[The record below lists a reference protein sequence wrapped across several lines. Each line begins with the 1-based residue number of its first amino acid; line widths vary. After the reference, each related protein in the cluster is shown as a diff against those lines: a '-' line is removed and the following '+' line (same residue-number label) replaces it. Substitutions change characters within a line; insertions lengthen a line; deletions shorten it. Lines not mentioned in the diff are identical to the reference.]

1 MKYILVTG
9 GVISGIGKGIIA
21 SSVGTI
27 LKSCGLHV
35 TSIKIDPYI
44 NIDAGTFSPYEHGE
58 VFVLDDGG
66 EVDLDLGN
74 YERFLDIR
82 LTKDNNLTTGK
93 IYQYVINKERK
104 GDYLGKTV
112 QVVPHITDA
121 IQEWVMRQA
130 RIPVDEDGVA
140 PQVCVI
146 ELGGTVGD
154 IESMPFIEAFR
165 QFQFKVKRENFC
177 NIHVSLVPQIVC
189 RCSTPLDTSVK
200 EKISMFCHVEPEQVI
215 CVHDVSSIYR
225 VPLLLE
231 EQGVVDYFR
240 HRLDLPIEKQPRR
253 MLMKWKEMADR
264 YDRLL
269 ETCSIA
275 LVGKYTKFSDS
286 YASVIKA
293 LEHSALA
300 INHKLEIKVC
310 FSTGSSRICL
320 CWSSARDHLHLL
332 LLRLLVTGKKKLKP
346 SVTQVVPI
354 ALNIVALS
362 TPPTP
367 TIQVV
372 VLSPQLTVMT
382 TLRGTQLTKSVNRHG
397 PPSLVLSPRPRH
409 PSRQYQ
415 HGRSPFARGQSY
427 TSLVWGYS
435 YRNDSDSPQ
444 YLTWIDT
451 DERNVQHPND
461 LTNLPIGT
469 DTIIGIHLHVILH
482 VGIEVGSRSPTDERR
497 NYSPQRHSILLLVP
511 RTLTST
517 AFSPNAYTFSASP
530 ITYLPVPLLRYPN
543 VPCLLHGVLVP
554 GGFGVR
560 GTEGKIQAI
569 SWARKQKKP
578 FLGVCLGMQLAVVEF
593 ARNILSW
600 QDANSTEFEPKTTH
614 PVKCSTV
621 FPLHSFAIT
630 VYSLNCLPQVID
642 MPEHNPGQ
650 MGGTMRLGK
659 RRTVFQTKNSVM
671 SKLRSTFCSGP
682 YGNVNAFITLTFM
695 NCSECFARKLEFR
708 GEAEMQNVF
717 LHRDTY
723 SDRSGSSSPDSEIT
737 ELKFTAVN
745 HE

>member
-44 NIDAGTFSPYEHGE
+44 NIDAGTFSPYEHGKQSNNHLPHLSFLKNCQ
-58 VFVLDDGG
+58 VVYPSVSWKHNVHGSCRSPMPGKALRCDVPTFS
-66 EVDLDLGN
+66 LGSC
-74 YERFLDIR
+74 FFFP
-82 LTKDNNLTTGK
+82 
-93 IYQYVINKERK
+93 
-104 GDYLGKTV
+104 
-112 QVVPHITDA
+112 VVPHITDA

-130 RIPVDEDGVA
+130 LIPVDEDGLE

-177 NIHVSLVPQIVC
+177 NIHVSLVPQVSHLQSDFGGEKVDFHTLSNSFQYL
-189 RCSTPLDTSVK
+189 STHPVQLHIMYNHK
-200 EKISMFCHVEPEQVI
+200 NGKLLSMHFLFLLNHILFLKQVI

-231 EQGVVDYFR
+231 EQGVVDYFLR
-240 HRLDLPIEKQPRR
+240 RLDLPIERQPRK

-300 INHKLEIKVC
+300 INHKLDIKYID
-310 FSTGSSRICL
+310 STDLEPSTLQEEPVRYHEAWQKL
-320 CWSSARDHLHLL
+320 CSA
-332 LLRLLVTGKKKLKP
+332 
-346 SVTQVVPI
+346 
-354 ALNIVALS
+354 
-362 TPPTP
+362 
-367 TIQVV
+367 
-372 VLSPQLTVMT
+372 
-382 TLRGTQLTKSVNRHG
+382 
-397 PPSLVLSPRPRH
+397 
-409 PSRQYQ
+409 
-415 HGRSPFARGQSY
+415 
-427 TSLVWGYS
+427 
-435 YRNDSDSPQ
+435 
-444 YLTWIDT
+444 
-451 DERNVQHPND
+451 
-461 LTNLPIGT
+461 
-469 DTIIGIHLHVILH
+469 
-482 VGIEVGSRSPTDERR
+482 
-497 NYSPQRHSILLLVP
+497 
-511 RTLTST
+511 
-517 AFSPNAYTFSASP
+517 
-530 ITYLPVPLLRYPN
+530 
-543 VPCLLHGVLVP
+543 HGVLVP

-569 SWARKQKKP
+569 AWARKQKKP

-593 ARNILSW
+593 SRNVLGWS
-600 QDANSTEFEPKTTH
+600 DANSTEFDPKTSH
-614 PVKCSTV
+614 PV
-621 FPLHSFAIT
+621 
-630 VYSLNCLPQVID
+630 VID

-659 RRTVFQTKNSVM
+659 RRTLFQTKNSVM
-671 SKLRSTFCSGP
+671 
-682 YGNVNAFITLTFM
+682 
-695 NCSECFARKLEFR
+695 RKLYGDPDYLEERHRHRFEVNPVLKKCLEEQGLKFVGQDVEGERMEIVELEDHPFFVGVQYHPEFLSR
-708 GEAEMQNVF
+708 PIKPSPPYFGLLLASVGRLPHYLQKGCR
-717 LHRDTY
+717 LSPRDTY

-737 ELKFTAVN
+737 ELKFPSIN
-745 HE
+745 HD

>member
-1 MKYILVTG
+1 MISKMKYILVTG

-35 TSIKIDPYI
+35 TAIKIDPYI

-93 IYQYVINKERK
+93 IYQSVINKERR

-130 RIPVDEDGVA
+130 KIPVDDDDVE

-154 IESMPFIEAFR
+154 IESMPFVEAFR

-177 NIHVSLVPQIVC
+177 NIHVSLVPQPSATGEQKTKPTQNSVRELRGLGLSPDLIMC
-189 RCSTPLDTSVK
+189 RCSTPLDNSVK

-231 EQGVVDYFR
+231 DQGVMGYFCR
-240 HRLDLPIEKQPRR
+240 RLNLPIENRPRK
-253 MLMKWKEMADR
+253 MLAKWKEMSDR
-264 YDRLL
+264 SDRLL
-269 ETCSIA
+269 EQCSIA

-300 INHKLEIKVC
+300 ISHKLEVKYVDSADLEPSMLQEEPVKYHEAWQKLC
-310 FSTGSSRICL
+310 SS
-320 CWSSARDHLHLL
+320 D
-332 LLRLLVTGKKKLKP
+332 
-346 SVTQVVPI
+346 
-354 ALNIVALS
+354 
-362 TPPTP
+362 
-367 TIQVV
+367 
-372 VLSPQLTVMT
+372 
-382 TLRGTQLTKSVNRHG
+382 
-397 PPSLVLSPRPRH
+397 
-409 PSRQYQ
+409 
-415 HGRSPFARGQSY
+415 
-427 TSLVWGYS
+427 
-435 YRNDSDSPQ
+435 
-444 YLTWIDT
+444 
-451 DERNVQHPND
+451 
-461 LTNLPIGT
+461 
-469 DTIIGIHLHVILH
+469 GI
-482 VGIEVGSRSPTDERR
+482 
-497 NYSPQRHSILLLVP
+497 
-511 RTLTST
+511 
-517 AFSPNAYTFSASP
+517 
-530 ITYLPVPLLRYPN
+530 
-543 VPCLLHGVLVP
+543 LVP

-569 SWARKQKKP
+569 NWARKQKKP
-578 FLGVCLGMQLAVVEF
+578 FLGVCLGMQLAVCEF
-593 ARNILSW
+593 ARNMLDW
-600 QDANSTEFEPKTTH
+600 TDANSTEFDPETKH
-614 PVKCSTV
+614 PV
-621 FPLHSFAIT
+621 
-630 VYSLNCLPQVID
+630 VID

-659 RRTVFQTKNSVM
+659 RRTIFKNKS
-671 SKLRSTFCSGP
+671 SIL
-682 YGNVNAFITLTFM
+682 
-695 NCSECFARKLEFR
+695 RKLYGDVDYVEERHRHRFEVNPELKHHFEEKGFRFVGQDVEGERMEVIEMDDHPYFVGVQYHPEFTSR
-708 GEAEMQNVF
+708 PIKPSPPYLGLLLAAAGRLQSY
-717 LHRDTY
+717 LQKGCRLSPRDAY
-723 SDRSGSSSPDSEIT
+723 SDRSGSSSPDLEIAD
-737 ELKFTAVN
+737 LKLRSIAQ
-745 HE
+745 E

>member
-21 SSVGTI
+21 SSIGTI
-27 LKSCGLHV
+27 LKSCGLRV

-130 RIPVDEDGVA
+130 RIPVDEDGIE

-165 QFQFKVKRENFC
+165 QFQFKAKRENFC
-177 NIHVSLVPQIVC
+177 NIHVSLVPQPSSTGEQKTKPTQNSVRELRGLGLSPDLIVC

-200 EKISMFCHVEPEQVI
+200 EKISMFCHVEPEQ
-215 CVHDVSSIYR
+215 
-225 VPLLLE
+225 

-240 HRLDLPIEKQPRR
+240 HRLDLPIERQPRR

-300 INHKLEIKVC
+300 INHKLDIKYIDSADLEPDTLQEEPV
-310 FSTGSSRICL
+310 RYHEAWQKL
-320 CWSSARDHLHLL
+320 CGAD
-332 LLRLLVTGKKKLKP
+332 
-346 SVTQVVPI
+346 
-354 ALNIVALS
+354 
-362 TPPTP
+362 
-367 TIQVV
+367 
-372 VLSPQLTVMT
+372 
-382 TLRGTQLTKSVNRHG
+382 
-397 PPSLVLSPRPRH
+397 
-409 PSRQYQ
+409 
-415 HGRSPFARGQSY
+415 
-427 TSLVWGYS
+427 
-435 YRNDSDSPQ
+435 
-444 YLTWIDT
+444 
-451 DERNVQHPND
+451 
-461 LTNLPIGT
+461 
-469 DTIIGIHLHVILH
+469 
-482 VGIEVGSRSPTDERR
+482 
-497 NYSPQRHSILLLVP
+497 
-511 RTLTST
+511 
-517 AFSPNAYTFSASP
+517 
-530 ITYLPVPLLRYPN
+530 
-543 VPCLLHGVLVP
+543 GVLVP

-593 ARNILSW
+593 ARSVLGWQAVQCVFFLRGRGGPVNAGHGMSDFMFLTTERNIA
-600 QDANSTEFEPKTTH
+600 DANSTEFDPKTAH
-614 PVKCSTV
+614 PV
-621 FPLHSFAIT
+621 
-630 VYSLNCLPQVID
+630 VID

-659 RRTVFQTKNSVM
+659 RRTLFQTKNSIM
-671 SKLRSTFCSGP
+671 
-682 YGNVNAFITLTFM
+682 
-695 NCSECFARKLEFR
+695 RKLYGDHDFLEERHRHRFEVNPELKKCFEEQGLKFVGQDEEGERMEVVELEDHPFFVGVQYHPEFLSR
-708 GEAEMQNVF
+708 PIKPSPPYFGLLLASAGRLTHYLQKGCR
-717 LHRDTY
+717 LSPRDTY
-723 SDRSGSSSPDSEIT
+723 SDRSGSSSPDLEMT
-737 ELKFTAVN
+737 ELKFPSVN
-745 HE
+745 HD

>member
-1 MKYILVTG
+1 RHPRRAPSARPAAAGAGQMKYILVTG

-21 SSVGTI
+21 SSIGTI

-130 RIPVDEDGVA
+130 RIPVDEDGIE

-165 QFQFKVKRENFC
+165 QFQFKAKRENFC
-177 NIHVSLVPQIVC
+177 NIHVSLVPQPSSTGEQKTKPTQNSVRELRGLGLSPDLIVC

-240 HRLDLPIEKQPRR
+240 HRLDLPIERQPRR

-300 INHKLEIKVC
+300 INHKLDIKYIDSADLEPDTLQEEPV
-310 FSTGSSRICL
+310 RYHEAWQKL
-320 CWSSARDHLHLL
+320 CGAD
-332 LLRLLVTGKKKLKP
+332 
-346 SVTQVVPI
+346 
-354 ALNIVALS
+354 
-362 TPPTP
+362 
-367 TIQVV
+367 
-372 VLSPQLTVMT
+372 
-382 TLRGTQLTKSVNRHG
+382 
-397 PPSLVLSPRPRH
+397 
-409 PSRQYQ
+409 
-415 HGRSPFARGQSY
+415 
-427 TSLVWGYS
+427 
-435 YRNDSDSPQ
+435 
-444 YLTWIDT
+444 
-451 DERNVQHPND
+451 
-461 LTNLPIGT
+461 
-469 DTIIGIHLHVILH
+469 
-482 VGIEVGSRSPTDERR
+482 
-497 NYSPQRHSILLLVP
+497 
-511 RTLTST
+511 
-517 AFSPNAYTFSASP
+517 
-530 ITYLPVPLLRYPN
+530 
-543 VPCLLHGVLVP
+543 GVLVP

-578 FLGVCLGMQLAVVEF
+578 FLGEKRESVWEC
-593 ARNILSW
+593 SW
-600 QDANSTEFEPKTTH
+600 QWWNLL
-614 PVKCSTV
+614 VV
-621 FPLHSFAIT
+621 
-630 VYSLNCLPQVID
+630 SLAGKVID

-659 RRTVFQTKNSVM
+659 RRTLFQTKNSIM
-671 SKLRSTFCSGP
+671 
-682 YGNVNAFITLTFM
+682 
-695 NCSECFARKLEFR
+695 RKLYGDHDFLEERHRHRFEVNPELKKCFEEQGLKFVGQDEEGERMEVVELEEHPFFVGVQYHPEFLSR
-708 GEAEMQNVF
+708 PIKPSPPYFGLLLASAGRLTHYLQKGCR
-717 LHRDTY
+717 LSPRDTY
-723 SDRSGSSSPDSEIT
+723 SDRSGSSSPDLEIT
-737 ELKFTAVN
+737 ELKFPSAN
-745 HE
+745 HD

>member
-1 MKYILVTG
+1 MPRMLCAMTSVVPSRWSLRCLVSHQQSTMKYILVTG

-35 TSIKIDPYI
+35 TAIKIDPYI

-93 IYQYVINKERK
+93 IYQSVINKERR

-130 RIPVDEDGVA
+130 KIPVDDDGLG

-177 NIHVSLVPQIVC
+177 NIHVSLVPQPSATGEQKTKPTQNSVRELRGLGLSPDLVVC
-189 RCSTPLDTSVK
+189 RCSTPLDNAVK

-231 EQGVVDYFR
+231 DQGVVDYFC
-240 HRLDLPIEKQPRR
+240 HRLHLPIEMRPRK
-253 MLMKWKEMADR
+253 MLTKWKEISDR
-264 YDRLL
+264 SDRLL
-269 ETCSIA
+269 EHCSIA

-300 INHKLEIKVC
+300 INHKLAVKYIDSADLEAATLHQEPVKYHEAWQK
-310 FSTGSSRICL
+310 L
-320 CWSSARDHLHLL
+320 CSAD
-332 LLRLLVTGKKKLKP
+332 
-346 SVTQVVPI
+346 
-354 ALNIVALS
+354 
-362 TPPTP
+362 
-367 TIQVV
+367 
-372 VLSPQLTVMT
+372 
-382 TLRGTQLTKSVNRHG
+382 
-397 PPSLVLSPRPRH
+397 
-409 PSRQYQ
+409 
-415 HGRSPFARGQSY
+415 
-427 TSLVWGYS
+427 
-435 YRNDSDSPQ
+435 
-444 YLTWIDT
+444 
-451 DERNVQHPND
+451 
-461 LTNLPIGT
+461 
-469 DTIIGIHLHVILH
+469 
-482 VGIEVGSRSPTDERR
+482 
-497 NYSPQRHSILLLVP
+497 
-511 RTLTST
+511 
-517 AFSPNAYTFSASP
+517 
-530 ITYLPVPLLRYPN
+530 
-543 VPCLLHGVLVP
+543 GVLVP

-578 FLGVCLGMQLAVVEF
+578 FLGVCLGMQLAVCEF
-593 ARNILSW
+593 ARNVLDW
-600 QDANSTEFEPKTTH
+600 QDANSTEFDPECKY
-614 PVKCSTV
+614 PV
-621 FPLHSFAIT
+621 
-630 VYSLNCLPQVID
+630 VID

-659 RRTVFQTKNSVM
+659 RRTIFKTTNSI
-671 SKLRSTFCSGP
+671 L
-682 YGNVNAFITLTFM
+682 
-695 NCSECFARKLEFR
+695 RKLYGDAEYVDERHRHRFEVNPELKQHFEEKGFRFVGQDMEGERMEVIELDDHLYFVGVQYHPEFTSR
-708 GEAEMQNVF
+708 PIKPSPPYFGLLLAAAGKLQSY
-717 LHRDTY
+717 LQKGCHLSPRDTY
-723 SDRSGSSSPDSEIT
+723 SDRSGSSSPDLEIA
-737 ELKFTAVN
+737 ELKFPS
-745 HE
+745 HLQD

>member
-1 MKYILVTG
+1 MRSGWCTGCRGLSVSVALSALKPTAGFKAGLRSTSKMKYILVTG

-130 RIPVDEDGVA
+130 LIPVDEDGLE

-177 NIHVSLVPQIVC
+177 NIHVSLVPQPSSTGEQKTKPTQNSVRELRGLGLSPDLVVC
-189 RCSTPLDTSVK
+189 RCSNPLDTSVK

-231 EQGVVDYFR
+231 EQGVVDYFLR
-240 HRLDLPIEKQPRR
+240 RLDLPIERQPRK

-300 INHKLEIKVC
+300 INHKLEIKYID
-310 FSTGSSRICL
+310 STDLEPSTLQEEPVRYHEAWQKL
-320 CWSSARDHLHLL
+320 CSA
-332 LLRLLVTGKKKLKP
+332 
-346 SVTQVVPI
+346 
-354 ALNIVALS
+354 
-362 TPPTP
+362 
-367 TIQVV
+367 
-372 VLSPQLTVMT
+372 
-382 TLRGTQLTKSVNRHG
+382 
-397 PPSLVLSPRPRH
+397 
-409 PSRQYQ
+409 
-415 HGRSPFARGQSY
+415 
-427 TSLVWGYS
+427 
-435 YRNDSDSPQ
+435 
-444 YLTWIDT
+444 
-451 DERNVQHPND
+451 
-461 LTNLPIGT
+461 
-469 DTIIGIHLHVILH
+469 
-482 VGIEVGSRSPTDERR
+482 
-497 NYSPQRHSILLLVP
+497 
-511 RTLTST
+511 
-517 AFSPNAYTFSASP
+517 
-530 ITYLPVPLLRYPN
+530 
-543 VPCLLHGVLVP
+543 HGVLVP

-593 ARNILSW
+593 SRNVLGWQGNRQPPEEGTQLSKSPGS
-600 QDANSTEFEPKTTH
+600 APAAAA
-614 PVKCSTV
+614 
-621 FPLHSFAIT
+621 LG
-630 VYSLNCLPQVID
+630 
-642 MPEHNPGQ
+642 MPALLSSRPP
-650 MGGTMRLGK
+650 
-659 RRTVFQTKNSVM
+659 SP
-671 SKLRSTFCSGP
+671 SWCP
-682 YGNVNAFITLTFM
+682 
-695 NCSECFARKLEFR
+695 ARKLTLAGVRLCGYYEL
-708 GEAEMQNVF
+708 GCWSW
-717 LHRDTY
+717 
-723 SDRSGSSSPDSEIT
+723 SDLGSDFDFIT
-737 ELKFTAVN
+737 QDG
-745 HE
+745 